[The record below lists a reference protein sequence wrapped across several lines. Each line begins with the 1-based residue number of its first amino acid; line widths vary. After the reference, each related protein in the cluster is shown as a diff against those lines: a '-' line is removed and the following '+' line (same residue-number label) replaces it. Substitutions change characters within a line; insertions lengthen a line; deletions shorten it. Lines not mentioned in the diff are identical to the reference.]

1 MLSEFATAQMAT
13 GGIAGVLLLFFALAI
28 GHVFGDYPL
37 QGSFLAM
44 GKNRNLD
51 ASVVFGGNKAP
62 KDLWIHCLTAH
73 SMVHSGI
80 VWLITGSG
88 VLALVELLGHWVTDF
103 IRCEKMI
110 SYNTDQL
117 IHFACK
123 LLYAMVIVVWGVH
136 LPF

>member
-1 MLSEFATAQMAT
+1 MAA
-13 GGIAGVLLLFFALAI
+13 GGVSGVLLLFFAMAI

-51 ASVVFGGNKAP
+51 ASVLFGGNKAP
-62 KDLWIHCLTAH
+62 KDLWVHSLTAH
-73 SMVHSGI
+73 CMIHSGI
-80 VWLITGSG
+80 VWMITGSG
-88 VLALVELLGHWVTDF
+88 LLALIELVLHWITDF
-103 IRCEKMI
+103 IRCEKKI
-110 SYNTDQL
+110 SYNTDQF

-123 LLYAMVIVVWGVH
+123 LLYAIVIVVCGVH

>member
-1 MLSEFATAQMAT
+1 MVA
-13 GGIAGVLLLFFALAI
+13 GGVSGVLLLFFAMAI

-51 ASVVFGGNKAP
+51 ASVLFGGSKAP
-62 KDLWIHCLTAH
+62 KDLWVHTLTAH
-73 SMVHSGI
+73 CMVHSGI
-80 VWLITGSG
+80 VWMITGSG
-88 VLALVELLGHWVTDF
+88 LLALIELVLHWITDF
-103 IRCEKMI
+103 IRCDKKI
-110 SYNTDQL
+110 SYNTDQF

-123 LLYAMVIVVWGVH
+123 LLYAILIVVCGVH